1 MKESFPII
9 IEVSYLI
16 LVPLIYTLILGFGI
30 LKLFN
35 SKILNSYAELYG
47 PVFGIALCVV
57 FQLTIL
63 KFNLILYAKPIYLSI
78 AAIFLI
84 YIYNSKKKILSFD
97 NEFYKKII
105 IGLLICL
112 FILFT
117 QRFTIGW
124 GVVPLKNITESGFG
138 MDDTAWHASIAGMFK
153 NSLPIPHPTLCGET
167 LPKSH
172 RMVHCIAAFYSTLL
186 NRNSLDIFFFTIPS
200 LTILFLYFQVNRYLE
215 INFKKSKI
223 TKLLGT
229 ITVCL
234 GLNGAF
240 ILFPFFGRNLVNM
253 IPEPLPWVFWRLP
266 GFGFSLLFAL
276 PLILILSKDFNQ
288 DIKPTLK
295 YTLLFAVL
303 ACGLYTKPAIPICI
317 IGAYGLFGL
326 SERFSARGFQFK
338 YLLCSLLFSVIFYY
352 FLLSAKTYGF
362 NEQMPFIP
370 FQTFHSV
377 FEKAITSVEFLNW
390 RTAKTIVFFCSYFLL
405 PLYAAIKAI
414 VYKNTLSEK
423 EKVLLFA
430 SLIGLLA
437 FIFLFSPMGAEY
449 QFGLFGV
456 FCFNILFFSL
466 IKTKKEKVFSSFIF
480 IVGIVWYLI
489 HFCFN
494 TFSSDNKIEKK
505 EVNKDIVE
513 AMNWLNKNSQKNE
526 AFFVND
532 QHYRSKMTNNAVY
545 SALSERQSY
554 ISCFRYTPMTYI
566 NMHRGLTSPWSYR
579 LTNNIQVYEGK
590 LNTMLKIS
598 KQLKVRHLVVNK
610 IIYDASK
617 IETCKNLI
625 KKFENNQ
632 ISVYEIFSD
641 KK

>member
-9 IEVSYLI
+9 TEVSYLI
-16 LVPLIYTLILGFGI
+16 LVPLIYTLIIGFGI

-35 SKILNSYAELYG
+35 SKILNSYAELYV

-57 FQLTIL
+57 FQITIL

-84 YIYNSKKKILSFD
+84 YIYNSKKKVLSFD

-124 GVVPLKNITESGFG
+124 GVVPLKYITESGFG

-172 RMVHCIAAFYSTLL
+172 LLVHCIAAFYSTLL

-200 LTILFLYFQVNRYLE
+200 LTILFLYFQVNRFLE
-215 INFKKSKI
+215 IDLKKSKS
-223 TKLLGT
+223 TKYLGA
-229 ITVCL
+229 IIVCL

-240 ILFPFFGRNLVNM
+240 ILFPLFGQNLVNM
-253 IPEPLPWVFWRLP
+253 IPEPLPWIFWRLP

-276 PLILILSKDFNQ
+276 PLILIISKDFNQ

-295 YTLLFAVL
+295 YTLLFAIL

-326 SERFSARGFQFK
+326 SERFSERGFQFNHF
-338 YLLCSLLFSVIFYY
+338 LCSLLFSVIFYY
-352 FLLSAKTYGF
+352 FFLSAKTYGF
-362 NEQMPFIP
+362 NEQMPLKP
-370 FQTFHSV
+370 FQTFNSV
-377 FEKAITSVEFLNW
+377 FEKVIASAEFLNNK
-390 RTAKTIVFFCSYFLL
+390 TAKTTVFLGSYFLL
-405 PLYAAIKAI
+405 PLYGVIKAI

-423 EKVLLFA
+423 EKVLLFTSA
-430 SLIGLLA
+430 LGSLA

-449 QFGLFGV
+449 QFGLFAIFLG
-456 FCFNILFFSL
+456 NILFFCL
-466 IKTKKEKVFSSFIF
+466 IKTNLERIITTCIFVVSFSLYLVHFANNSFSKND
-480 IVGIVWYLI
+480 
-489 HFCFN
+489 CN
-494 TFSSDNKIEKK
+494 IEK
-505 EVNKDIVE
+505 EVNRGIVE
-513 AMNWLNKNSQKNE
+513 SMNWLKDNSSKDE
-526 AFFVND
+526 AFFIND

-545 SALSERQSY
+545 CALSERQSY
-554 ISCFRYTPMTYI
+554 ISCFRYTPGTYL
-566 NMHRGLTSPWSYR
+566 NLSKGDPSPWVCRLENNYR
-579 LTNNIQVYEGK
+579 VFNGAFDEMQKIGNELNVHYLVINKNLQDLIKFDKNIK
-590 LNTMLKIS
+590 LNK
-598 KQLKVRHLVVNK
+598 
-610 IIYDASK
+610 A
-617 IETCKNLI
+617 
-625 KKFENNQ
+625 FENSNVA
-632 ISVYEIFSD
+632 IYKI
-641 KK
+641 K